1 MYVYVC
7 RSSGPRVEVRGASQ
21 VSFIFTFH
29 FLWDKVEQACRPV
42 TSGAFPVSASHSPIG
57 SLRNIV
63 FIVSGFMWFWGS
75 ELRSSHLH
83 WSGFIPWPVS
93 VAWDSAPL
101 LPCFPECEAVVLKLG
116 SYSVSVLHGWAAES
130 VCEAKGRNE
139 VTGGGGESLGPP
151 SVAEE
156 AMAT

>member
-7 RSSGPRVEVRGASQ
+7 RSSGLQQRSISSLLYCYLSLPLRQGRSG
-21 VSFIFTFH
+21 
-29 FLWDKVEQACRPV
+29 LLAC
-42 TSGAFPVSASHSPIG
+42 
-57 SLRNIV
+57 N
-63 FIVSGFMWFWGS
+63 FWGFSCLCFPQSHGIS
-75 ELRSSHLH
+75 EKHSFYCIWLYVVLGI
-83 WSGFIPWPVS
+83 WTQVVTFAVKWFIPRPVS

-116 SYSVSVLHGWAAES
+116 SYSVKVLRGWADES
-130 VCEAKGRNE
+130 VCEAKGQKE
-139 VTGGGGESLGPP
+139 VTRGAESLGPP